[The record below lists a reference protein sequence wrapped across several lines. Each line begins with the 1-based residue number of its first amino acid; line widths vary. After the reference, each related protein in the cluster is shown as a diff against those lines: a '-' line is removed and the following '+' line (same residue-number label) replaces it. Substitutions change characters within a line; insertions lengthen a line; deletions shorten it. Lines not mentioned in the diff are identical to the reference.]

1 MEEVEQS
8 AGAQSSE
15 KRPDIFDKIM
25 ALPVLRIFEPFY
37 KAHKMVLL
45 YLFFGGTAFF
55 LNIFLFYGIAR
66 LTPLDPLV
74 NNVICW
80 VVCVLYQFWTNR
92 TWVFDGKTN
101 GAWEF
106 IKQILSFFGGRLFT
120 LFLEEAIIAVFI
132 TWLKLPEM
140 PVKLAAQVVVIVLN
154 YVISKL
160 FVFKKAEQ

>member
-1 MEEVEQS
+1 MEQ
-8 AGAQSSE
+8 
-15 KRPDIFDKIM
+15 PDIFDRIM
-25 ALPVLRIFEPFY
+25 ALPGLRIFEPFY
-37 KAHKMVLL
+37 KARKMLLL

-55 LNIFLFYGIAR
+55 LNIFLFYGIDR

-101 GAWEF
+101 GALEF
-106 IKQILSFFGGRLFT
+106 LRQMLLFFGGRLFT

-132 TWLKLPEM
+132 TWLKMPEM
-140 PVKLAAQVVVIVLN
+140 PVKLAAQAVVIILN
-154 YVISKL
+154 YIISKV
-160 FVFKKAEQ
+160 FVFKKAE

>member
-1 MEEVEQS
+1 MQETELS
-8 AGAQSSE
+8 AGE
-15 KRPDIFDKIM
+15 KRPDIFDRIM
-25 ALPVLRIFEPFY
+25 ALPLLNILEPFY

-55 LNIFLFYGIAR
+55 LNLFLFYAIGR

-74 NNVICW
+74 NNIICW
-80 VVCVLYQFWTNR
+80 IVCVLYQYWTNR
-92 TWVFDGKTN
+92 TWVFDGKTS
-101 GAWEF
+101 GALEF
-106 IKQILSFFGGRLFT
+106 IKQMASFVGGRLFT

-154 YVISKL
+154 YVISKA
-160 FVFKKAEQ
+160 FVFKKAE

>member
-1 MEEVEQS
+1 
-8 AGAQSSE
+8 
-15 KRPDIFDKIM
+15 M
-25 ALPVLRIFEPFY
+25 ALPLLNLLEPFY

-45 YLFFGGTAFF
+45 YLFFGGTSFF
-55 LNIFLFYGIAR
+55 LNLFLFYAIAR
-66 LTPLDPLV
+66 FTPLDPLV

-92 TWVFDGKTN
+92 TWVFDGRTE
-101 GAWEF
+101 GAAAF
-106 IKQILSFFGGRLFT
+106 ARQILSFFGGRLFT

-132 TWLKLPEM
+132 TWLRLPEM

-160 FVFKKAEQ
+160 FVFKKS